1 MPFEYPSLAVGTLT
15 FGAMAVATGVV
26 GVSLMT
32 AAITS
37 VQMTTEP
44 RRSAFAN
51 GIQYAQ
57 VLLERMIVINECIA
71 ILTNNIGQLVSGP
84 DDSVHNLPY
93 KVSRG
98 L

>member
-1 MPFEYPSLAVGTLT
+1 MPFEYPSLAVGALA
-15 FGAMAVATGVV
+15 FGAVPVATGVV

-32 AAITS
+32 TGIAS
-37 VQMTTEP
+37 VQMTTQS

-57 VLLERMIVINECIA
+57 VLLERMIVINECITIEA
-71 ILTNNIGQLVSGP
+71 NNIGQLVSGP
-84 DDSVHNLPY
+84 DGSVHNLPY